1 MKRLWTI
8 LAILALTTAHAL
20 AADFFVRYS
29 VQGCEDYEL
38 LTGDSCLVTVTV
50 YSDLPF
56 SDVECTKEPHFKGA
70 ASVRTLRQYRE
81 KTQQR
86 QMVEGR
92 VYYAVRLSQVV
103 VAAPEKKGEIVMK
116 GGSYKAQFL
125 VYDEEPDF
133 FDEFF
138 GRQPK
143 HHYEKG
149 TAKGEDLK
157 IKIIAPPPVTTQELL
172 KRGGNIM

>member
-1 MKRLWTI
+1 MKRALSLLI
-8 LAILALTTAHAL
+8 FLSLALHAL

-29 VQGCEDYEL
+29 VQGCQDNEL
-38 LTGDSCLVTVTV
+38 TTGDSCIITTTL

-56 SDVECTKEPHFKGA
+56 SNVECTKEPKFKGA
-70 ASVRTLRQYRE
+70 DHVRVLRNFRE
-81 KTQQR
+81 KTQQK
-86 QMVEGR
+86 QLIDGK
-92 VYYAVRLSQVV
+92 VYYAVRLQQVV

-116 GGSYKAQFL
+116 GGKYEAQFI
-125 VYDEEPDF
+125 VYDEQPDF
-133 FDEFF
+133 FDQFW

-157 IKIIAPPPVTTQELL
+157 IKILAPPPVTTQELL
-172 KRGGNIM
+172 KRGGRIM